1 VKKINQ
7 NGEVFMKMRRKNGSA
22 FTLIELLVVIFT
34 VAVIAA
40 LLLPLLTVRVYDGH
54 PRIRCLINI
63 KQISLGFRIWA
74 IDNDDRFPWIVD
86 PKDGGAKGLG
96 IERQFL
102 VASNEI
108 GSPKICACPLDS
120 ERSAA
125 FKWDMFAS
133 NVTKHLSYF
142 CSPDAISG
150 QPDMILIGDRNIDGR
165 PKTVSKSEV
174 RTLNRDPYPKWDKT
188 IHQDSGNIGLSDG
201 CGLQVNNKSGFLTL
215 ARQFE
220 AEFKSMQTNNLTTIR
235 IVYPE

>member
-1 VKKINQ
+1 
-7 NGEVFMKMRRKNGSA
+7 MKMRRENSPG

-34 VAVIAA
+34 VVIIAA
-40 LLLPLLTVRVYDGH
+40 LLLSALLLK
-54 PRIRCLINI
+54 PRMRNSRIGCVNCI

-74 IDNDDRFPWIVD
+74 NENDDRFPWMVD

-108 GSPKICACPLDS
+108 GTPKICACPLDS
-120 ERSAA
+120 ERSATSN
-125 FKWDMFAS
+125 WDMFAS

-142 CSPDAISG
+142 YSPDSI
-150 QPDMILIGDRNIDGR
+150 PEPLDMILIGDRNIDGR

-174 RTLNRDPYPKWDKT
+174 RTLYRNPYPKWDKT
-188 IHQDSGNIGLSDG
+188 IHQYGGNIGLSDG
-201 CGLQVNNKSGFLTL
+201 SVMQANNLTL

-220 AEFKSMQTNNLTTIR
+220 AEFKSMQTNNLTIIR

>member
-1 VKKINQ
+1 
-7 NGEVFMKMRRKNGSA
+7 MKVSRKSRSA

-34 VAVIAA
+34 VAIIAA
-40 LLLPLLTVRVYDGH
+40 LVIPLLTVRVYDEHHG
-54 PRIRCLINI
+54 IRCVNNI
-63 KQISLGFRIWA
+63 KQISIGFRLWA
-74 IDNDDRFPWIVD
+74 NDNDDRFPWMVD

-108 GSPKICACPLDS
+108 GAPKVCACPLDS

-125 FKWDMFAS
+125 SNWDMFAS

-142 CSPDAISG
+142 YSPDAISG

-188 IHQDSGNIGLSDG
+188 IHQDGGNIGLSDG
-201 CGLQVNNKSGFLTL
+201 SVMQANNITL

-220 AEFKSMQTNNLTTIR
+220 AEFKSMETNNLTTIR